1 MEINQKQKIIILGS
15 TGSIGQQT
23 LNVCRRLNFEVAG
36 LSCSNNIEIFLE
48 QIKEFRPRKVAVA
61 NHDSALELTER
72 LKNIPEIKTEILY
85 GDQGNIELAKNP
97 CDRIVVAIIGFAAL
111 KPLLAAIE
119 AKHTIALAN
128 KETIVS
134 TGKYVLEQAER
145 HGAKIYPVDSEP
157 SAIWQCLAGNKQE
170 SSEIK
175 QVWLTASGGPFR
187 TYSKEQFNSI
197 TVEDALNH
205 PVWSMGQKIT
215 IDSASMMN
223 KGLEL
228 IEISR
233 LFNLSGDQIKV
244 LIHPQSI
251 IHSMVEYL
259 DGSVIAQ
266 MSLPN
271 MELPIQY
278 ALTYEKRLPM
288 PDQPK
293 LNLAELGQLTFEAP
307 DMERFPAL
315 RLAYEAQAEDGAMPA
330 VLNAANEI
338 AVQAFVEKK
347 ISFLEISEMIESTM
361 RKFRQH
367 SLYRSV
373 SLDDILA
380 ADQWARQYTE
390 QMITQGGY

>member
-15 TGSIGQQT
+15 TGSIGQQA
-23 LNVCRRLNFEVAG
+23 LNVCRRLNYDVVG
-36 LSCSNNIEIFLE
+36 LSCSYNIKMLYE
-48 QIKEFRPRKVAVA
+48 QIKEFKPQRVAVA
-61 NHDSALELTER
+61 DHNAATELTEHI
-72 LKNIPEIKTEILY
+72 KKIPQIKTEILY
-85 GDQGNIELAKNP
+85 GDAGNIELAKST

-119 AKHTIALAN
+119 AKHIIALAN

-134 TGKYVLEQAER
+134 TGKFVLDYAKKY
-145 HGAKIYPVDSEP
+145 GAKIYPVDSEP
-157 SAIWQCLAGNKQE
+157 SAIWQCIAGKTYENK
-170 SSEIK
+170 EIK

-187 TYSKEQFNSI
+187 NYNKKQFNSI

-233 LFNLSGDQIKV
+233 LFNLTGNQIKV
-244 LIHPQSI
+244 IIHPQSI

-266 MSLPN
+266 MSIPD

-278 ALTYEKRLPM
+278 ALTYDKRLPM
-288 PDQPK
+288 PDKPN
-293 LNLAELGQLTFEAP
+293 LNFSELGQLTFEAP

-338 AVQAFVEKK
+338 AVQAFIKRK
-347 ISFLEISEMIESTM
+347 ISFLDISGMVEATM
-361 RKFRQH
+361 QKFRQH
-367 SLYRSV
+367 PLYRSV
-373 SLDDILA
+373 ILNDILA
-380 ADQWARQYTE
+380 ADQWAREYTE
-390 QMITQGGY
+390 QIID

>member
-1 MEINQKQKIIILGS
+1 MEINQKQKIVILGS

-23 LNVCRRLNFEVAG
+23 LNVCRRLNFEIAG
-36 LSCSNNIEIFLE
+36 LSCFNNIEILLK
-48 QIKEFRPRKVAVA
+48 QIEEFMPEKVAVA
-61 NHDSALELTER
+61 NLDSAIELTER
-72 LKNIPEIKTEILY
+72 LKKMPHIKTEILY
-85 GDQGNIELAKNP
+85 GDQGNVELAKSA
-97 CDRIVVAIIGFAAL
+97 CDKIVIAIIGFAAL

-128 KETIVS
+128 KETLVS
-134 TGKYVLEQAER
+134 TGKIVLEQAKK
-145 HGAKIYPVDSEP
+145 HDAKIYPVDSET
-157 SAIWQCLAGNKQE
+157 SAIWQCLAGKTE
-170 SSEIK
+170 ASEEIK

-187 TYSKEQFNSI
+187 TYSKEQFYSI
-197 TVEDALNH
+197 TVEDALKH

-233 LFNLSGDQIKV
+233 LFNLTGNQIKV
-244 LIHPQSI
+244 IIHPQSI

-259 DGSVIAQ
+259 DGSVLAQ

-278 ALTYEKRLPM
+278 ALTYDKRLPM
-288 PDQPK
+288 PDKPK
-293 LNLAELGQLTFEAP
+293 LDLAELGQLTFEAP

-338 AVQAFVEKK
+338 AVRAFIKRI
-347 ISFLEISEMIESTM
+347 ISFLDISAMVESTM
-361 RKFRQH
+361 QKFRHH
-367 SLYRSV
+367 SLYHS
-373 SLDDILA
+373 STLNDILA
-380 ADQWARQYTE
+380 ADQWAREYTE
-390 QMITQGGY
+390 QIIAQFR